1 MKYILFIS
9 LFTLSLSGFS
19 QILNMETYRI
29 KTDTIGW
36 AGKFG
41 MDVSITKN
49 TKSLT
54 RIGTKIHLQYKT
66 AKSLIL
72 LLGQYNLLASDAHS
86 LIDKSVLHL
95 RYNYKFTPVISGEYF
110 IQVQKNSI
118 SKIDLRSL
126 IGSGLRFK
134 LSQSEAFHYYVGT
147 TVMYEYEKTS
157 ILDIETYWRWSNYIS
172 FSLFPNKN
180 TSIVSTTYYQ
190 PVFSDFSN
198 FRISSQNAVYFKI
211 TTHLAFK
218 TGFNYN
224 YDSHPVFSVP
234 KIQYNLNTGLVYA
247 L

>member
-1 MKYILFIS
+1 MKQILFLS
-9 LFTLSLSGFS
+9 LFILSLSGFS
-19 QILNMETYRI
+19 QILNMESYRI

-36 AGKFG
+36 AGKLG
-41 MDVSITKN
+41 LDVSITKN

-72 LLGQYNLLASDAHS
+72 FLGQYNLLASNAHN
-86 LIDKSVLHL
+86 LIDKSVAHL
-95 RYNYKFTPVISGEYF
+95 RYNYKFTPVISGESF
-110 IQVQKNSI
+110 IQAQKNSI

-134 LSQSEAFHYYVGT
+134 LSQSETFRYYIGT
-147 TVMYEYEKTS
+147 TVMYEYEKTL
-157 ILDIETYWRWSNYIS
+157 IHDIESYWRWSNYIS
-172 FSLFPNKN
+172 FSLFPNKT
-180 TSIVSTTYYQ
+180 TSIISTTYYQ

-198 FRISSQNAVYFKI
+198 FRLSSQNAIYFKI
-211 TTHLAFK
+211 GTHLAFK

-224 YDSHPVFSVP
+224 YDSHPVPSVP
-234 KIQYNLNTGLVYA
+234 KTQYNLSTGLVYA